1 MRLAEMGTPMRR
13 RQFITLAGGM
23 AVWPLA
29 ARAQGD
35 VPVVGYLSNF
45 SPETNRKFT
54 EAFREGLNE
63 AGFQEGRNVNIEYR
77 WAEEGRYETLP
88 KMAAELAHRPVS
100 VIFASP
106 IPAALAAKATT
117 ATIPIVFAVGSD
129 PVETGLVTSLNR
141 PGGNA
146 TGATFL
152 SVELGSKRLELLR
165 DLAPKIASVG
175 LLVNPHNPNAVPQ
188 KKEMEAATKALGL
201 RLDTLE
207 ASAESDFDSVFRTL
221 EQRNDA
227 LVVSADPFFISHRS
241 QLVGLAVQYAIPT
254 MYYAREFVS
263 AGGLISYASSLDDS
277 FRRAATYVARI
288 LKGEKAA
295 DLPVIQPTKFEL
307 VLNLKAA
314 KALGL
319 TVSPTLLARADE
331 VIE

>member
-1 MRLAEMGTPMRR
+1 MMKRR
-13 RQFITLAGGM
+13 DFTALLGSAIT
-23 AVWPLA
+23 WPLV

-35 VPVVGYLSNF
+35 VPVVGYLSSF

-54 EAFREGLNE
+54 EAFRAGLDE
-63 AGFQEGRNVNIEYR
+63 AGFREGRNVNIEYR

-88 KMAAELAHRPVS
+88 KLAAELANRRVS

-106 IPAALAAKATT
+106 IPAALAAKAAT

-129 PVETGLVTSLNR
+129 PVETGLVTSINR

-165 DLAPKIASVG
+165 ELVPKVASVG
-175 LLVNPHNPNAVPQ
+175 LLVNPRNPNAVPQ
-188 KKEMEAATKALGL
+188 TKGMEEATKALGL
-201 RLDTLE
+201 RLDILE
-207 ASAESDFDSVFRTL
+207 ASAESDFDRVFRTL
-221 EQRNDA
+221 RQRNDA
-227 LVVSADPFFISHRS
+227 LVVSADPFFFSHLS
-241 QLVGLAVQYAIPT
+241 QLVGLAAEYAIPT

-263 AGGLISYASSLDDS
+263 AGGLISYASSIGDS

-288 LKGEKAA
+288 LKGEKVA

-307 VLNLKAA
+307 ALNLKAA

-319 TVSPTLLARADE
+319 TVSPTLLGRADE

>member
-1 MRLAEMGTPMRR
+1 MIKRR
-13 RQFITLAGGM
+13 DFTALLGG
-23 AVWPLA
+23 AVTWPLV

-35 VPVVGYLSNF
+35 VPVIGYLSSF

-54 EAFREGLNE
+54 DAFREGLNE
-63 AGFQEGRNVNIEYR
+63 AGFREGRNVNIEYR
-77 WAEEGRYETLP
+77 WAEEGRYATLP
-88 KMAAELAHRPVS
+88 KLAAELANRRVS

-165 DLAPKIASVG
+165 DLAPKITSVG
-175 LLVNPHNPNAVPQ
+175 LLVNPNNPNAVPQ
-188 KKEMEAATKALGL
+188 IKQMEEATKTLGL
-201 RLDTLE
+201 PLDTLE

-221 EQRNDA
+221 RQRNDA
-227 LVVSADPFFISHRS
+227 LVVSADPFFINHRS
-241 QLVGLAVQYAIPT
+241 QLVGLAAQYAIPT
-254 MYYAREFVS
+254 MYYERGFVS
-263 AGGLISYASSLDDS
+263 VGGLVSYASNLDDS

-307 VLNLKAA
+307 ALNLKAA

-319 TVSPTLLARADE
+319 AVSPTLLGRADE

>member
-1 MRLAEMGTPMRR
+1 MRR
-13 RQFITLAGGM
+13 RDFITLAGGM
-23 AVWPLA
+23 AVWSLA
-29 ARAQGD
+29 ARAQQPL
-35 VPVVGYLSNF
+35 PVIGYLSSF
-45 SPETNRKFT
+45 SPETNRKFI

-63 AGFQEGRNVNIEYR
+63 AGFREGRNVNIEYR
-77 WAEEGRYETLP
+77 WAEEGSYETLP
-88 KMAAELAHRPVS
+88 TMAAELVNRRVS

-106 IPAALAAKATT
+106 IPAALVAKAAT

-165 DLAPKIASVG
+165 DLAPKTASVG

-188 KKEMEAATKALGL
+188 TKEMEEATKALGI

-207 ASAESDFDSVFRTL
+207 ASAESDFGSVFRTL
-221 EQRNDA
+221 RQQNDA

-241 QLVGLAVQYAIPT
+241 RLVELADQYAIPS

-277 FRRAATYVARI
+277 FRRAATYVGRI
-288 LKGEKAA
+288 LKGEKAG

>member
-1 MRLAEMGTPMRR
+1 MKRR
-13 RQFITLAGGM
+13 DFMALAGGM

-29 ARAQGD
+29 ARAQSD

-45 SPETNRKFT
+45 SPESNRKFT
-54 EAFREGLNE
+54 EAFREGLKND
-63 AGFQEGRNVNIEYR
+63 GFVDGRNVSIEYR

-88 KMAAELAHRPVS
+88 GMAADLANRRVS

-106 IPAALAAKATT
+106 IPAALAAKKAT
-117 ATIPIVFAVGSD
+117 AIIPIVFAVGSD
-129 PVETGLVTSLNR
+129 PVETGLVASLSR

-165 DLAPKIASVG
+165 DLAPKIVSVG
-175 LLVNPHNPNAVPQ
+175 LLVNPHNPNAAPQ
-188 KKEMEAATKALGL
+188 TKEMDEATRALGL
-201 RLDTLE
+201 RFEALE
-207 ASAESDFDSVFRTL
+207 ASVEGDFENVFRKL
-221 EQRNDA
+221 RQQNDG
-227 LVVSADPFFISHRS
+227 LVVSADPFFINHGS
-241 QLVGLAVQYAIPT
+241 QLVALANQYAIPT

-263 AGGLISYASSLDDS
+263 AGGLISYASSLEDS

-288 LKGEKAA
+288 LKGEKPA

-307 VLNLKAA
+307 VLNLKTAN
-314 KALGL
+314 ALGL
-319 TVSPTLLARADE
+319 AVSPTLLAAADE

>member
-1 MRLAEMGTPMRR
+1 MKRR
-13 RQFITLAGGM
+13 DLIVLLGG
-23 AVWPLA
+23 AATWPLA
-29 ARAQGD
+29 ARAQGG
-35 VPVVGYLSNF
+35 VPVVGYLSSF

-63 AGFQEGRNVNIEYR
+63 AGFREGRNVNIEYR

-88 KMAAELAHRPVS
+88 TMAAELTNRRVS

-106 IPAALAAKATT
+106 IPAALAAKAAT

-165 DLAPKIASVG
+165 DLAPNIASVG

-188 KKEMEAATKALGL
+188 TKELAEATRTLGL
-201 RLDTLE
+201 RLDTFE
-207 ASAESDFDSVFRTL
+207 ASADSDFDTVFRTL
-221 EQRNDA
+221 RQRNEA
-227 LVVSADPFFISHRS
+227 LVVSADPFFLNHRS
-241 QLVGLAVQYAIPT
+241 QLVGLAVQHAVPT

-263 AGGLISYASSLDDS
+263 AGGLISYASSLDDA

-307 VLNLKAA
+307 VLNLKTA

>member
-1 MRLAEMGTPMRR
+1 MAIHIQRR
-13 RQFITLAGGM
+13 ELLFALTGA
-23 AVWPLA
+23 AAWPLA

-35 VPVVGYLSNF
+35 VPVVGYLSSF

-63 AGFQEGRNVNIEYR
+63 AGFREGRNVNIEYR

-88 KMAAELAHRPVS
+88 TMAVELVNRRVS

-106 IPAALAAKATT
+106 IPAALAAKAAT

-146 TGATFL
+146 TGAAFL
-152 SVELGSKRLELLR
+152 SVELVSKRLELLR

-175 LLVNPHNPNAVPQ
+175 LLVNPHNPNAAPQ
-188 KKEMEAATKALGL
+188 TKEMEEATKTLGV

-207 ASAESDFDSVFRTL
+207 ASAESDFDTVFRTL
-221 EQRNDA
+221 RQRNEA
-227 LVVSADPFFISHRS
+227 LVISADPFFFSHSS
-241 QLVGLAVQYAIPT
+241 QLVGLAVRYAIPT

-263 AGGLISYASSLDDS
+263 AGGLISYASNLEDS

-307 VLNLKAA
+307 VLNLKTA

-331 VIE
+331 LIE

>member
-1 MRLAEMGTPMRR
+1 VKRR
-13 RQFITLAGGM
+13 DFIGFLCG
-23 AVWPLA
+23 AVTWPLA

-35 VPVVGYLSNF
+35 VPVVGYLSSF

-54 EAFREGLNE
+54 EAFRDGLNE

-88 KMAAELAHRPVS
+88 KMAAELANRGVS

-165 DLAPKIASVG
+165 DLVPKIASVG
-175 LLVNPHNPNAVPQ
+175 LLVNPHNPNAAPQ
-188 KKEMEAATKALGL
+188 SKEMEEATKALGL
-201 RLDTLE
+201 RLDILE

-221 EQRNDA
+221 RQPNDA
-227 LVVSADPFFISHRS
+227 LVVSADPFFINHRS
-241 QLVGLAVQYAIPT
+241 QLFVLAVQYAIPA

-307 VLNLKAA
+307 VLNLKTA